1 MKNESLLPCYFSLVY
16 LIEESYIIFKM
27 TIPLNT
33 QTGEWQ
39 AWEILEGID
48 PENVCSRAKV
58 TYDRSLNI
66 YTLNSFGQD
75 IIVSM
80 TGKAMHSDS
89 QESDLLLNKLGDY
102 SRLSILWYLVSAKD
116 ITLSGKLVRS
126 EDLKGGSI
134 YSKGSHVLPLDRIA
148 DKYGSDTEGFIQR
161 GMEIGGEGLDYGDA
175 SLKIYPFPRV
185 PIIVIIWKGDNEFA
199 SRSDILFDST
209 CELHLPVDII
219 WSTAMMSI
227 LMLLS

>member
-1 MKNESLLPCYFSLVY
+1 
-16 LIEESYIIFKM
+16 M

-33 QTGEWQ
+33 QNGEQ
-39 AWEILEGID
+39 HAWEILEGINS
-48 PENVCSRAKV
+48 ENVCSRAKV
-58 TYDRSLNI
+58 TYDRTSNT

-116 ITLSGKLVRS
+116 ITLSGKLVRP

-148 DKYGSDTEGFIQR
+148 DKYGSDTEWFLKR
-161 GMEIGGEGLDYGDA
+161 GMEIGSEVLNYGDV
-175 SLKIYPFPRV
+175 SLRLFPFPRV
-185 PIIVIIWKGDNEFA
+185 PVTIIIWKGDKEFS
-199 SRSDILFDST
+199 SRSDLLFDST

-219 WSTAMMSI
+219 WSTAMMSV
-227 LMLLS
+227 LVMLS